1 MTQGQRYVA
10 ACCALLL
17 GGAALAQGPDDQ
29 HATEPALPVSQ
40 IRRVE
45 TPSDTRLIDALAAYI
60 PAVMKAHGTPGL
72 NIALARRGKVI
83 WEAGFGYANLSAK
96 RPMTPTTVFRSGSM
110 GKTYV
115 ATAIMQ
121 LVDRGV
127 LELDQPINRYLR
139 EFQVTNPLGDR
150 PITVRDYLIHRTGL
164 SANSANSQLDK
175 PVALGE
181 HLKRAYADSMHEH
194 YNRTVVKLWGAKVGE
209 KFQYSNLGMATLG
222 YLIEVTNP
230 ERLSFSDYVQRHIID
245 PLGMRSTRYPP
256 IQDSAHVGADIW
268 ARMSTGYASLGSVN
282 VPTPVIYFADYPA
295 GNVVSTPGEHIRLLL
310 AYLNKGTYNGN
321 QLLKPETVALMI
333 SPQAD
338 GFPGGKLGLTWML
351 FDEGKP
357 TEAFGH
363 GGAHMYGWHNDFK
376 AYPKL
381 DLAVA
386 VATNHWRVPTTA
398 IDREYTL
405 IEEFITSWL
414 RYDSAL
420 PEPDRGMN
428 SWAWKTSY
436 VMGLLM
442 GDYLQGRLGIQSP
455 VTPAMIDSMA
465 AGARVGVEVPRP
477 ASGWD
482 QDGFRAGLNDMLRLV
497 MIPDSINAFVRSSR
511 LRVSAAELE
520 QIGKEL
526 GNGGAAR
533 LVGTR

>member
-1 MTQGQRYVA
+1 
-10 ACCALLL
+10 
-17 GGAALAQGPDDQ
+17 
-29 HATEPALPVSQ
+29 
-40 IRRVE
+40 
-45 TPSDTRLIDALAAYI
+45 
-60 PAVMKAHGTPGL
+60 
-72 NIALARRGKVI
+72 
-83 WEAGFGYANLSAK
+83 
-96 RPMTPTTVFRSGSM
+96 
-110 GKTYV
+110 
-115 ATAIMQ
+115 
-121 LVDRGV
+121 
-127 LELDQPINRYLR
+127 
-139 EFQVTNPLGDR
+139 
-150 PITVRDYLIHRTGL
+150 
-164 SANSANSQLDK
+164 
-175 PVALGE
+175 
-181 HLKRAYADSMHEH
+181 
-194 YNRTVVKLWGAKVGE
+194 
-209 KFQYSNLGMATLG
+209 
-222 YLIEVTNP
+222 
-230 ERLSFSDYVQRHIID
+230 
-245 PLGMRSTRYPP
+245 
-256 IQDSAHVGADIW
+256 
-268 ARMSTGYASLGSVN
+268 
-282 VPTPVIYFADYPA
+282 
-295 GNVVSTPGEHIRLLL
+295 
-310 AYLNKGTYNGN
+310 
-321 QLLKPETVALMI
+321 
-333 SPQAD
+333 
-338 GFPGGKLGLTWML
+338 
-351 FDEGKP
+351 
-357 TEAFGH
+357 
-363 GGAHMYGWHNDFK
+363 MYGWHNDFK